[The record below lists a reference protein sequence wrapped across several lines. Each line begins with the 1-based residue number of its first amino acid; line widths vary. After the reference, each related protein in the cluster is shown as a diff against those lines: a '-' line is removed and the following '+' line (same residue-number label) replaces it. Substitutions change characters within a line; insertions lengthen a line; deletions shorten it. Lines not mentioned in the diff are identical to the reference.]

1 MGRILAIDYGT
12 KRIGVAISDETKKI
26 ALPQSHIPT
35 SEKNKLLAFIKKREV
50 EEIVV
55 GLPRGLAGQKTK
67 STEAAEFIGEWLR
80 RETKLQVNFFDEWFS
95 TKEAARKIGDKKL
108 KGRKARAEIDSLSA
122 QILLDAYLRRIKN
135 D

>member
-26 ALPQSHIPT
+26 ALPQPYILT
-35 SEKNKLLAFIKKREV
+35 SEKEKLLAFIKEKEV
-50 EEIVV
+50 VEIVV

-67 STEAAEFIGEWLR
+67 STEAAEDIAEWLR

-95 TKEAARKIGDKKL
+95 TKEAARKIEEKKL
-108 KGRKARAEIDSLSA
+108 KGRKAREEIDSLSA
-122 QILLDAYLRRIKN
+122 QILLDAYLRRMKN